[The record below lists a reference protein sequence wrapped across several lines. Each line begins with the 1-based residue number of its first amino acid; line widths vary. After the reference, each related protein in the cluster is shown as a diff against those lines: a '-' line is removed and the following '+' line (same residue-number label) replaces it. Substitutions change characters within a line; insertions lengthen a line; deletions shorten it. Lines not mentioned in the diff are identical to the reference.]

1 MIPHAR
7 SGLSKYVPFIALR
20 RASSVAW
27 VAWASVVGGKG
38 WGEMVQE
45 AERGREATSPAM
57 CPNEFIRTF

>member
-45 AERGREATSPAM
+45 CGEREGGDFPCNVPE
-57 CPNEFIRTF
+57 